1 MGRLTGKVAIITGG
15 ASGIGRASALLFLRE
30 GAKVVIA
37 DLNKETSRETL
48 ELASKLGFGGSVV
61 SQHANVADEDEVE
74 AVVARATTAFGRI
87 DILFNNAGVGGAMA
101 PITETDVD
109 DWDRTFALLLR
120 SVFLGIKHGARAMRA
135 FGGGSIINTASTAGL
150 VGGSGMAAYSAAKSG
165 VINLTQNAAV
175 QLAPD
180 RIRVNSIAPGGIH
193 TPMIPTETDDGMR
206 AFMKGKQPWPDTG
219 KAEDVA
225 PAALFLA
232 SDEAR
237 FCTGSNLLV
246 DGGLLAWGP
255 GLFPHAG
262 STAQAGFNMSSTGKH
277 ADPSA

>member
-1 MGRLTGKVAIITGG
+1 MTGRLDGKVAVITGG

-37 DLNKETSRETL
+37 DLNEETSRKTL
-48 ELASKLGFGGSVV
+48 DLASEAGYAGSIV
-61 SQHANVADEDEVE
+61 SQRTNVADESQVQ
-74 AVVARATTAFGRI
+74 AMIARATTDFGRI

-101 PITETDVD
+101 QVTDIDAD
-109 DWDRTFALLLR
+109 DWDKTFALLLR
-120 SVFLGIKHGARAMRA
+120 SVFLGIKHGARAMRSY
-135 FGGGSIINTASTAGL
+135 GGGSIINTASTAGL
-150 VGGSGMAAYSAAKSG
+150 AGGSGMAAYSAAKAG
-165 VINLTQNAAV
+165 VISLTQNAAV

-193 TPMIPTETDDGMR
+193 TPMIPTETDAGMR

-232 SDEAR
+232 SDESR
-237 FCTGSNLLV
+237 FCTGSTLLV

-255 GLFPHAG
+255 GLFPGA
-262 STAQAGFNMSSTGKH
+262 TAQTGFNMSSTGK
-277 ADPSA
+277 SG